1 MLCSLGQY
9 QTTASSSSASLH
21 HCRPWGGLLRS
32 LLRRENMGRRD
43 EAIERGMDGCQG
55 GSEEE
60 GGVVFPSGPPE
71 AALVSITRREE
82 SMILTDDIP
91 QHNAS
96 SLNPLSPSA
105 PAWMNFIPG
114 SLCSSSS
121 SFSPLFLHEQ
131 TSHTPGC
138 PLVSSPFSFFPYS
151 PFPSPNSIVFVSLLN
166 S

>member
-9 QTTASSSSASLH
+9 QTSSSSASLH
-21 HCRPWGGLLRS
+21 HCRPWGRLLRS

-82 SMILTDDIP
+82 SVILTDDIP

-96 SLNPLSPSA
+96 SLTPLSPSP

-121 SFSPLFLHEQ
+121 SFSRLFLHEQ
-131 TSHTPGC
+131 TSHTPGF
-138 PLVSSPFSFFPYS
+138 PLSVPLLLLHRLRPFLC
-151 PFPSPNSIVFVSLLN
+151 V
-166 S
+166 